1 MKNKPTNFISM
12 DIGSSKIASMAVF
25 MEKNGD
31 VEVTGQNLHYS
42 EGIKSSV
49 VTDLAQAENSILQAV
64 YTLEQECGMAINEAA
79 ISLSGYG
86 TKSYY
91 LHNKIK
97 INDGKISQHDVQKL
111 IQKALA
117 GFNIPD
123 AQVIHYFPVEFSLD
137 SGDVVDDP
145 IGMISHELLCR
156 IHVIAAN
163 SNILINLANCLAKC
177 QLEIHGVVLAIY
189 ASGIACLTEDEK
201 KLGSLIIDFGA
212 RTTSFAIFLGGK
224 MMYSGYVPIGGWH
237 ITSDIA
243 KAFSVNFSTAEKLK
257 ILYGN
262 ASDSYLTSTN
272 PVSLD
277 DGEGNEVNITVGDL
291 AHVINPRVQE
301 ILELLKK
308 EYDKVNIDHLIS
320 RRVVLTGGGGML
332 KGLKEMTCQKFA
344 KQVRIAKPKIFHG
357 FAEDY
362 NPGIYSSSIGIVEAY
377 VNRQRK
383 SYNPVLDD
391 YNLQQGYG
399 ARILSWFSE
408 NI

>member
-12 DIGSSKIASMAVF
+12 DIGSSKIASIAVF
-25 MEKNGD
+25 MEQNGD

-49 VTDLAQAENSILQAV
+49 VTDLAQAENTILQAV
-64 YTLEQECGMAINEAA
+64 YSLEQESGMAINEAA

-91 LHNKIK
+91 LHNKMR
-97 INDGKISQHDVQKL
+97 INDGKISQHDVHKL
-111 IQKALA
+111 IQKTLS
-117 GFNIPD
+117 GFNIPEY
-123 AQVIHYFPVEFSLD
+123 QIIHYFPVEFSID
-137 SGDVVDDP
+137 SGDIVDDP
-145 IGMISHELLCR
+145 VGMISNELLCR
-156 IHVIAAN
+156 VHVVAAN
-163 SNILINLANCLAKC
+163 SNMLINLANCLAKC

-224 MMYSGYVPIGGWH
+224 MIYSGHVPIGGWH

-257 ILYGN
+257 ILYGST
-262 ASDSYLTSTN
+262 SDSTLTSTN
-272 PVSLD
+272 AISID
-277 DGEGNEVNITVGDL
+277 DGDGNEINITVGDL
-291 AHVINPRVQE
+291 THVIYPRIQE
-301 ILELLKK
+301 MLELLKA
-308 EYDKVNIDHLIS
+308 EYDRVNIDYLIS
-320 RRVVLTGGGGML
+320 RRVVLTGGGSML
-332 KGLKEMTCQKFA
+332 KGIKEIACMQFA

-362 NPGIYSSSIGIVEAY
+362 NPGIYSTSIGIIEAY

-383 SYNPVLDD
+383 NHNPSLDNYNIR
-391 YNLQQGYG
+391 QGFG
-399 ARILSWFSE
+399 SRILSWFRD